1 MASATQ
7 WTWVWVDSGSWWWT
21 GRPGMLQFMGLQR
34 VRHDWATELNW
45 NEHLLS
51 ITLSGLW
58 LVSQVSAKD
67 CKKKWNVLL
76 LFSYYVTCDSFATL
90 WNLAC
95 QVSVSMGFPK
105 QEYCRG
111 LPFPSPRNLLNPG
124 TESISPSLA
133 GRLFTTDPSRKS
145 KKWNREVYYS
155 QILEV
160 HGLKEPHRKSRQCVR
175 RVLAAGPRCTH
186 LLGSLAECF
195 AASWER
201 VNWLIQIPPKCV
213 CVCVY
218 VSSGKV
224 SLRSSQGQG
233 VGW

>member
-1 MASATQ
+1 MDCSL
-7 WTWVWVDSGSWWWT
+7 
-21 GRPGMLQFMGLQR
+21 PGF
-34 VRHDWATELNW
+34 
-45 NEHLLS
+45 S
-51 ITLSGLW
+51 IHG
-58 LVSQVSAKD
+58 VSH
-67 CKKKWNVLL
+67 
-76 LFSYYVTCDSFATL
+76 
-90 WNLAC
+90 
-95 QVSVSMGFPK
+95 
-105 QEYCRG
+105 QEYCSG

-155 QILEV
+155 QILEEV
-160 HGLKEPHRKSRQCVR
+160 HGLKEPHRKSRQCVG
-175 RVLAAGPRCTH
+175 RVIAAGSRCTD

-195 AASWER
+195 AASWLR
-201 VNWLIQIPPKCV
+201 VNWLIQIPPKCVCVCVCVCVRVCVCVCV